1 MQDVQVLHENCPVQ
15 VIQRPE
21 QDNPSIRL
29 IDGTILPSTKS
40 DNVYIILLEVALSH
54 PLCVDKLIEYSNT
67 LADYIN
73 EGGSGL
79 KS

>member
-1 MQDVQVLHENCPVQ
+1 MQDVQVLHENSPVQ

-21 QDNPSIRL
+21 QDNPSLGL

-54 PLCVDKLIEYSNT
+54 PICVDKLIEYSNI

-73 EGGSGL
+73 GGGDN
-79 KS
+79 